1 MNVPSIPPGVT
12 SVLQPQHYMM
22 GNPAAAAAASL
33 NPAFFG
39 LPHQAHQPNQGR
51 RLFSDFWRNF

>member
-1 MNVPSIPPGVT
+1 MPNIPPGVT
-12 SVLQPQHYMM
+12 GVLPQHYMM

-39 LPHQAHQPNQGR
+39 LQPHQAHQPNQGR
-51 RLFSDFWRNF
+51 HWLFSAGGVRF